1 MTGSQVGRPRTRPWR
16 VQVRNGLLAALG
28 SALLGTFASAAP
40 PVRGMAYTAV
50 RAPDP
55 KQLLKQIKASGPKA
69 VLDTLR
75 RDQWPPILQRIE
87 SGDAAWL
94 DVAVALDGTADADL
108 AGSLTLAVGVALLK
122 APRKVLGLL
131 GGAMPVDAV
140 CGFPDLGDPRTN
152 TQKKVVHY
160 LTARANA
167 VRKLSGA
174 PDPQIRTDCLAV
186 LDRRLRDVT
195 GPDGPFSH

>member
-1 MTGSQVGRPRTRPWR
+1 MRPWPWR
-16 VQVRNGLLAALG
+16 VQLRIGLLAALG

-40 PVRGMAYTAV
+40 PMRGMVFPAT

-55 KQLLKQIKASGPKA
+55 KQLLRQINAKGAKA

-75 RDQWPPILQRIE
+75 RDQWSPILQRIE
-87 SGDAAWL
+87 TGDTAWL

-108 AGSLTLAVGVALLK
+108 AGSLTLAVGVALAK
-122 APRKVLGLL
+122 APRKVLGIL

-167 VRKLSGA
+167 VRKLSSA
-174 PDPQIRTDCLAV
+174 PDPQVRTDCLAV